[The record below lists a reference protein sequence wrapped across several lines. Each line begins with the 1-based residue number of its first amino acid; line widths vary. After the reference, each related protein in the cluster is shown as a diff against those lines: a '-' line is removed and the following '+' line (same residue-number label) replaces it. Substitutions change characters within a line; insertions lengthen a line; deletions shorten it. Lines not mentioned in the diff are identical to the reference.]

1 MVLYL
6 EGPVSGR
13 KLFVIASSKY
23 KVGNCIHGP
32 HNHEFMKDRQGIYF
46 MNKILKSEVNQ
57 CLIYYMQQILWNR
70 NQ

>member
-1 MVLYL
+1 M
-6 EGPVSGR
+6 
-13 KLFVIASSKY
+13 
-23 KVGNCIHGP
+23 HGP
-32 HNHEFMKDRQGIYF
+32 YNHEFMKDRQGIYF